1 MAKTIQ
7 KYKYNKYNKT
17 SKQTKTSYIKQD
29 FFCAHKLFFNFDLRC
44 YYLK

>member
-29 FFCAHKLFFNFDLRC
+29 LFVLINCSLI
-44 YYLK
+44 LISVVII

>member
-29 FFCAHKLFFNFDLRC
+29 FFVLINCSLILISVVII
-44 YYLK
+44 